1 MAHPYFPVD
10 LHLPGYAPPAI
21 PFQQVLAWFFGVC
34 GTLFAL
40 TWILTGRFQALT
52 RQERITASWFAMTG
66 MVHFI
71 IEGYVV
77 LHPSFYKDTSGG
89 VLPEIWK
96 EYAQADS
103 RYATRDSFVVS
114 MEAVTAF
121 VEGPACF
128 VAVYGILA
136 RRPWALTVQL
146 LVSLGQAYG
155 DVLYFATTVLEGLVH
170 SRPEFLYFWFYFV
183 VVNAM
188 WILIPSI
195 VIINAA
201 QKVHE
206 AVAFQQMAERT
217 RKVS

>member
-1 MAHPYFPVD
+1 MRHPYYPVD
-10 LHLPGYAPPAI
+10 LVLSGYAPPAI

-34 GTLFAL
+34 GTFFAL
-40 TWILTGRFQALT
+40 TWILTGRFRDLKQH
-52 RQERITASWFAMTG
+52 ERITASWFAMTG
-66 MVHFI
+66 VVHFI

-96 EYAQADS
+96 EYTQADS
-103 RYATRDSFVVS
+103 RYATRDSFVIS

-128 VAVYGILA
+128 LAVYGILA
-136 RRPWALTVQL
+136 RRPWAYTVQIM
-146 LVSLGQAYG
+146 VSLGQIYG

-183 VVNAM
+183 VVNSV
-188 WILIPSI
+188 WIAIPSI
-195 VIINAA
+195 VIFRAA
-201 QKVHE
+201 RAIHK
-206 AVAFQQMAERT
+206 AVAFQHRAAQT